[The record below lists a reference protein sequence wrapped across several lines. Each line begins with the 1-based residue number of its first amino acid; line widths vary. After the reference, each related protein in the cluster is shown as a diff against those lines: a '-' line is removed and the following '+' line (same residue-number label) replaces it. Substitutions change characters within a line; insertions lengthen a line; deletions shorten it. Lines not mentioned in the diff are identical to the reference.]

1 MKKIFMLM
9 LIFILSLFLVCC
21 DKDTVAP
28 NNDEIPE
35 ETKDN
40 EKDDEIIPP
49 DEKNENTP
57 EIIDYSH
64 AIFVSPNGSG
74 DGSID
79 KLEPHTR

>member
-28 NNDEIPE
+28 NNDEIPA

-40 EKDDEIIPP
+40 EKDDEIIQR
-49 DEKNENTP
+49 K
-57 EIIDYSH
+57 Y
-64 AIFVSPNGSG
+64 A
-74 DGSID
+74 
-79 KLEPHTR
+79 